1 LSVAFDFDFDFDF
14 DFLILILCDTT
25 ALVSAPPARI
35 ECQRPAGGK
44 KMAAAPVPPAALP
57 APTPEPAPLSQG
69 ARILNTFVAP
79 TKTFTDLRRSAQW
92 WLPFLLTAIA
102 GFALVY
108 VAEQKIGL
116 QRMTENALQ
125 ARPKAEAQYEKATP
139 EQRET
144 QIKITGIA
152 YYVAIPVFPLVIWLI
167 MSGLQFGTLK
177 FVANADIPYS
187 KTLAVV
193 VYAAL
198 PMALRSVLAI
208 VSVLAGVNPDGFTLN
223 NPVATNPAYF
233 MNPADHP
240 FWYFIASQLDV
251 FLLWTLVL
259 TAIGFATTGKVKT
272 STSFAVVIGWWV
284 VITLVFAT
292 IFS

>member
-1 LSVAFDFDFDFDF
+1 
-14 DFLILILCDTT
+14 
-25 ALVSAPPARI
+25 
-35 ECQRPAGGK
+35 
-44 KMAAAPVPPAALP
+44 MAAAPVPPSAAPASTP
-57 APTPEPAPLSQG
+57 APARLSQG
-69 ARILNTFVAP
+69 ARIINTFIAP
-79 TKTFTDLRRSAQW
+79 SKTFTDLRRSAQW

-102 GFALVY
+102 GCALVY
-108 VAEQKIGL
+108 IAEQKIGL

-144 QIKITGIA
+144 QIKVTGII
-152 YYVAIPVFPLVIWLI
+152 YYVAVPTFPLIIWVI
-167 MSGLQFGTLK
+167 MAGLQFGTLK
-177 FVANADIPYS
+177 FVADADISYG
-187 KTLAVV
+187 KTLAVI

-259 TAIGFATTGKVKT
+259 TAIGFSATGKVKT
-272 STSFAVVIGWWV
+272 GTSFAIVIGWWV
-284 VITLVFAT
+284 VITLIFA
-292 IFS
+292 ILLS